1 MSIARMVA
9 CGNDNNVHIWDR
21 RVGKLPTMSLP
32 AHTNVGDL
40 NSLQLSRDE
49 QVLKKKI
56 CSVNKMDVLIL
67 YEAFVLGAF
76 SILVQIGCPAFI

>member
-1 MSIARMVA
+1 MLFYGGMSIARMVA

-49 QVLKKKI
+49 QVLKI
-56 CSVNKMDVLIL
+56 ISVLLI
-67 YEAFVLGAF
+67 EWAF
-76 SILVQIGCPAFI
+76 SYFMKPPFQEPFRSFI